1 MKIQLSSGLGPKEC
15 RLAVAKLFDSL
26 SKEYKDIKF
35 ISGRTDG
42 NDCYSSVIFETENDL
57 SALEGTIEWICKSP
71 YRPHHKRKN
80 WFVDVSVIRD
90 EETIDE
96 SGEIKFERFHGGG
109 NGGQNVNKVETG
121 VRLIHIPTGITV
133 TSTEERNQLQNRRKA
148 LDKLNKRLEEI
159 NYKIESKN
167 KNNAWRE
174 HTKIVRGN
182 PVRIYEGMNFARK
195 M

>member
-80 WFVDVSVIRD
+80 
-90 EETIDE
+90 
-96 SGEIKFERFHGGG
+96 
-109 NGGQNVNKVETG
+109 
-121 VRLIHIPTGITV
+121 
-133 TSTEERNQLQNRRKA
+133 
-148 LDKLNKRLEEI
+148 
-159 NYKIESKN
+159 Y
-167 KNNAWRE
+167 
-174 HTKIVRGN
+174 
-182 PVRIYEGMNFARK
+182 
-195 M
+195 